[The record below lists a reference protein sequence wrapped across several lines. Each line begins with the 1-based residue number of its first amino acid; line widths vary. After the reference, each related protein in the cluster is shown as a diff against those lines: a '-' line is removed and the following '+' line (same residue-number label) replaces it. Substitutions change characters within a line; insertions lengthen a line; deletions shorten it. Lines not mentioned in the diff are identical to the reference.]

1 MGKETKII
9 LLKIKVMSDKFIQG
23 LSLAV
28 DKKMITMSQAF
39 ELVRDMNNVESTKD
53 TSIGFNQN
61 R

>member
-1 MGKETKII
+1 
-9 LLKIKVMSDKFIQG
+9 MSDKFIQG

-61 R
+61 RQQ